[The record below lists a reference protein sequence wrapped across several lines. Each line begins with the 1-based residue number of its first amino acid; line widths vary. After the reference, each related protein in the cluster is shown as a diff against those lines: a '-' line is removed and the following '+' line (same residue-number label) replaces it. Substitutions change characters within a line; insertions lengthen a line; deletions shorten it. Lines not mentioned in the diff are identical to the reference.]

1 MTRKSFLKRLST
13 LPILSVLWPHLVG
26 LVGAAS
32 PTPSAPSVASR
43 ARPSDKNWPDSAAW
57 EKLNQT
63 VGGRLIKVES
73 PIARYA
79 TSGDDTARQKI
90 LKDLQNPFYIGDQA
104 GTTQTTGWV
113 DAWMSAPSVYAIAA
127 QTTDDVVAGVNF
139 ARTNHLRLVVKGGGH
154 SYVGGSNA
162 ADSLLIWTRA
172 MNKVVLHDAFV
183 GQGCTGHQSPQ
194 AAVTLGSGAMWIDA
208 YHAVTVEA
216 GRYVQG
222 GGCTTVGVAG
232 LIQGGGF
239 GSFSKKFGM
248 AAAGLLEAE
257 IVTADGEVRVANAC
271 TNPDL
276 FWAIKGGGGG
286 SFGLLTKLTLR
297 TRDLPD
303 FFGAVIATIQ
313 AKSDTAFRDLIG
325 EFIDFYRD
333 HLFNPH
339 WGEIVSFRGNNELSI
354 RMVFQG
360 LAKSE
365 VEALWNPFFD
375 WVKKSPEKYT
385 IASDP
390 IILAIP
396 AGRFWDADFLKKYLP
411 RAIFPDS
418 REGASD
424 KHYWWEGDNTEIG
437 IYWHG
442 YQSTWL
448 PDTLLAKD
456 QTSRLVDA
464 LFSAT
469 RHWRVTFHFNKGLAG
484 APAEEIAA
492 ARDTATNPAVLSAF
506 AFVIIAGGAPP
517 VYPDIPGHEP
527 DVTTARQNA
536 MKIGQA
542 MTELRKIIPK
552 TGSYLSE
559 ANYFEESWQE
569 SFWGPNYARLKTIK
583 EKYDPTGLFF
593 IHHGVGS
600 ENWTPDGFAR
610 RT

>member
-1 MTRKSFLKRLST
+1 MTRKSFLQRLST
-13 LPILSVLWPHLVG
+13 FPILSALWRYFPASTR
-26 LVGAAS
+26 AAS
-32 PTPSAPSVASR
+32 PAPTSSR
-43 ARPSDKNWPDSAAW
+43 IRPSDKNWPDPAAW

-63 VGGRLIKVES
+63 VDGRLIKVES
-73 PIARYA
+73 PVARYA
-79 TSGDDTARQKI
+79 TSGDDTVRQKI
-90 LKDLQNPFYIGDQA
+90 LKDLQNPFYIGDQPGA
-104 GTTQTTGWV
+104 TQSTGWV

-139 ARTNHLRLVVKGGGH
+139 ARINHLRLVVKGGGH
-154 SYVGGSNA
+154 SYQGTSNA

-172 MNKVVLHDAFV
+172 MNKIVLHDAFV
-183 GQGCTGHQSPQ
+183 GQGCMQGQSPQ
-194 AAVTLGSGAMWIDA
+194 PAVTVESGAMWIDA
-208 YHAVTVEA
+208 YRAVSVEG

-257 IVTADGEVRVANAC
+257 IVTADGEVRVGNAC

-286 SFGLLTKLTLR
+286 SLGVLTKLTLR

-303 FFGAVIATIQ
+303 FFGAVLVTVQ
-313 AKSDTAFRDLIG
+313 AHSDAAFRDLLR

-339 WGEIVSFRGNNELSI
+339 WGETVSFRNNNELAI
-354 RMVFQG
+354 TMVFQG
-360 LAKSE
+360 LLKSE
-365 VEALWNPFFD
+365 VENLWNPFFD
-375 WVKKSPEKYT
+375 WIKKSPEKYT
-385 IASDP
+385 VASDP
-390 IILAIP
+390 IILALP
-396 AGRFWDADFLKKYLP
+396 ARRFWDADFLKKDLP
-411 RAIFPDS
+411 QAVFPDS
-418 REGASD
+418 REGASY
-424 KHYWWEGDNTEIG
+424 KHYWWEADNGQIG
-437 IYWHG
+437 AYWHG

-448 PDTLLAKD
+448 PETLLAKD
-456 QTSRLVDA
+456 QTSKLVDA

-484 APAEEIAA
+484 APPEEIAA

-506 AFVIIAGGAPP
+506 TLVIIGGGGPP
-517 VYPDIPGHEP
+517 VYTGIPGHEP

-536 MKIGQA
+536 IKIGQA
-542 MTELRKIIPK
+542 MTELRKIIPEP
-552 TGSYLSE
+552 GSYLSE
-559 ANYFEESWQE
+559 TNYFEESWQE
-569 SFWGPNYARLKTIK
+569 SFWGPNYARLKSIK

-593 IHHGVGS
+593 VHHGVGS
-600 ENWTPDGFAR
+600 EAWSPDGFTR
-610 RT
+610 LKT

>member
-1 MTRKSFLKRLST
+1 MTRKSFLKRLSAF
-13 LPILSVLWPHLVG
+13 PIFSALWPHLVG
-26 LVGAAS
+26 LAGAAS
-32 PTPSAPSVASR
+32 SAPSVASR
-43 ARPSDKNWPDSAAW
+43 VRPSDKNWPDPAAW

-63 VGGRLIKVES
+63 VGGSLIKVES
-73 PIARYA
+73 PVARYA
-79 TSGDDTARQKI
+79 TSDDNTARQKI
-90 LKDLQNPFYIGDQA
+90 LKDLQNPFYIGDQPGA
-104 GTTQTTGWV
+104 AQSTGWV
-113 DAWMSAPSVYAIAA
+113 DAWISAPSVYAVAA
-127 QTTDDVVAGVNF
+127 QSREDVVAGVNF
-139 ARTNHLRLVVKGGGH
+139 ARVNKLRLVVKGGGH
-154 SYVGGSNA
+154 SYQGTSNA

-172 MNKVVLHDAFV
+172 MNKIVLHDAFV
-183 GQGCTGHQSPQ
+183 GQGCAGHQSPQ
-194 AAVTLGSGAMWIDA
+194 PAVTVESGAMWLDA
-208 YHAVTVEA
+208 YRAVTVEA

-222 GGCTTVGVAG
+222 GG
-232 LIQGGGF
+232 F
-239 GSFSKKFGM
+239 GSFSIKFGM

-257 IVTADGEVRVANAC
+257 IVTADGKVRIANAY

-286 SFGLLTKLTLR
+286 SLGVLTKLTLR

-303 FFGAVIATIQ
+303 FFGAVIATVQ
-313 AKSDTAFRDLIG
+313 AHSDVAFRDLIG
-325 EFIDFYRD
+325 EFIDFYRN
-333 HLFNPH
+333 HLLNPH
-339 WGEIVSFRGNNELSI
+339 WGETVSFRGDNELSI
-354 RMVFQG
+354 GMVFQG

-365 VEALWNPFFD
+365 VETLWNPFFD
-375 WVKKSPEKYT
+375 WLKKSPEKYT

-396 AGRFWDADFLKKYLP
+396 ARRFWDADFLKKYLP
-411 RAIFPDS
+411 KAISPDS

-424 KHYWWEGDNTEIG
+424 KHYWWQNDNSQIG

-484 APAEEIAA
+484 AAAEEIAA

-506 AFVIIAGGAPP
+506 ALVIIGGGAPP
-517 VYPDIPGHEP
+517 VYPGIPGHEP
-527 DVTTARQNA
+527 DEITARQNA
-536 MKIGQA
+536 MKICQA

-552 TGSYLSE
+552 AGSYLSE

-569 SFWGPNYARLKTIK
+569 SFWGPNYARLKNIK
-583 EKYDPTGLFF
+583 ERYDPAGLFF
-593 IHHGVGS
+593 VHHGIGT
-600 ENWTPDGFAR
+600 ENWSPDGFTR
-610 RT
+610 HT

>member
-1 MTRKSFLKRLST
+1 MTRKSFLKRLSAF
-13 LPILSVLWPHLVG
+13 PILSALWPHLVG
-26 LVGAAS
+26 LAGAIS
-32 PTPSAPSVASR
+32 PTPSVASR
-43 ARPSDKNWPDSAAW
+43 VRPSDKNWPDPAAW

-63 VGGRLIKVES
+63 VGGSLIKVES
-73 PIARYA
+73 PVARYA
-79 TSGDDTARQKI
+79 TSDDNTARQKI
-90 LKDLQNPFYIGDQA
+90 LKDLQNPFYIGDQPGA
-104 GTTQTTGWV
+104 AQSTGWV
-113 DAWMSAPSVYAIAA
+113 DAWISAPSVYAVAA
-127 QTTDDVVAGVNF
+127 QTREDVVAGVNF
-139 ARTNHLRLVVKGGGH
+139 ARVNKLRLVVKGGGH
-154 SYVGGSNA
+154 SYQGTSNA

-172 MNKVVLHDAFV
+172 MNKIVLHDAFV
-183 GQGCTGHQSPQ
+183 GQGCAGHQSPQ
-194 AAVTLGSGAMWIDA
+194 PAVTVESGAMWLDA
-208 YHAVTVEA
+208 YRAVTVEA

-232 LIQGGGF
+232 LIQSGGF

-248 AAAGLLEAE
+248 AAAGLLEVE
-257 IVTADGEVRVANAC
+257 IVTADGKVRIANAY

-286 SFGLLTKLTLR
+286 SLGVLTKLTLR

-303 FFGAVIATIQ
+303 FFGAVIATVQ
-313 AKSDTAFRDLIG
+313 AHSDVAFRDLIG
-325 EFIDFYRD
+325 EFIDFYRN
-333 HLFNPH
+333 HLLNPH
-339 WGEIVSFRGNNELSI
+339 WGETVSFRGDNELSI
-354 RMVFQG
+354 GMVFQG

-365 VEALWNPFFD
+365 VETLWNPFFD
-375 WVKKSPEKYT
+375 WLKKSPEKYT

-396 AGRFWDADFLKKYLP
+396 ARRFWDADFLKKYLP
-411 RAIFPDS
+411 KAISPDL

-424 KHYWWEGDNTEIG
+424 KHYWWQNDNSQIG

-484 APAEEIAA
+484 ASAEEIAA

-506 AFVIIAGGAPP
+506 ALVIIGGGAPP
-517 VYPDIPGHEP
+517 VYPGIPGHEP
-527 DVTTARQNA
+527 DEITARQNA

-542 MTELRKIIPK
+542 MIELRKIIPK
-552 TGSYLSE
+552 AGSYLSE

-583 EKYDPTGLFF
+583 ERYDPTGLFF
-593 IHHGVGS
+593 VHHGIGT
-600 ENWTPDGFAR
+600 ENWSPDGFTR
-610 RT
+610 HT

>member
-1 MTRKSFLKRLST
+1 MTRKSFLKRLSAF
-13 LPILSVLWPHLVG
+13 PIFSALWPHLVG
-26 LVGAAS
+26 SAGAAS
-32 PTPSAPSVASR
+32 PAPSVASR
-43 ARPSDKNWPDSAAW
+43 VRPSDKNWPDPAAW

-73 PIARYA
+73 PVARYA

-90 LKDLQNPFYIGDQA
+90 LKDLQNPFYIGDQPGA
-104 GTTQTTGWV
+104 AQSTGWV
-113 DAWMSAPSVYAIAA
+113 DAWLSAPSVYAIAA
-127 QTTDDVVAGVNF
+127 QTREDVVAGVNF
-139 ARTNHLRLVVKGGGH
+139 ARVNKLRLVVKGGGH
-154 SYVGGSNA
+154 SYQGTSNA

-172 MNKVVLHDAFV
+172 MNKIVLHDAFV
-183 GQGCTGHQSPQ
+183 GQGCAGHQSPQ
-194 AAVTLGSGAMWIDA
+194 PAVTVESGAMWLDA
-208 YHAVTVEA
+208 YRAVTVEA

-257 IVTADGEVRVANAC
+257 IVTADGKVRIANAY

-286 SFGLLTKLTLR
+286 SLGVLTKLTLR

-303 FFGAVIATIQ
+303 FFGAVIATVQ
-313 AKSDTAFRDLIG
+313 AHSDAAFRDLIG
-325 EFIDFYRD
+325 EFIDFYRN
-333 HLFNPH
+333 HLLNPH
-339 WGEIVSFRGNNELSI
+339 WGETVSFRGDNELSI
-354 RMVFQG
+354 GMVFQG

-375 WVKKSPEKYT
+375 WLKKSPEKYT

-396 AGRFWDADFLKKYLP
+396 ARRFWDTDFLKKYLP
-411 RAIFPDS
+411 KAISPDS

-424 KHYWWEGDNTEIG
+424 KHYWWQVDNSQIG

-448 PDTLLAKD
+448 PDTLLAGD

-506 AFVIIAGGAPP
+506 ALVIIGGGAPP
-517 VYPDIPGHEP
+517 VYPGIPGHEP
-527 DVTTARQNA
+527 DEITARQNA
-536 MKIGQA
+536 TKIGQA
-542 MTELRKIIPK
+542 MTELRKIIPQ

-569 SFWGPNYARLKTIK
+569 SFWGPNYARLKSIK
-583 EKYDPTGLFF
+583 ERYDPTGLFF
-593 IHHGVGS
+593 VHHGIGT
-600 ENWTPDGFAR
+600 ENWSPDGFTRHA
-610 RT
+610 

>member
-1 MTRKSFLKRLST
+1 MTRKSFLKRLSAF
-13 LPILSVLWPHLVG
+13 PIFSALWPHLVG
-26 LVGAAS
+26 LAGAAS
-32 PTPSAPSVASR
+32 SAPSVASR
-43 ARPSDKNWPDSAAW
+43 VRPSDKNWPDPAAW

-63 VGGRLIKVES
+63 VGGSLIKVES
-73 PIARYA
+73 PVARYA
-79 TSGDDTARQKI
+79 TSDDNTARQKI
-90 LKDLQNPFYIGDQA
+90 LKDLQNPFYIGDQPGA
-104 GTTQTTGWV
+104 AQSTGWV
-113 DAWMSAPSVYAIAA
+113 DAWISAPSVYAVAA
-127 QTTDDVVAGVNF
+127 QSREDVVAGVNF
-139 ARTNHLRLVVKGGGH
+139 ARVNKLRLVVKGGGH
-154 SYVGGSNA
+154 SYQGTSNA

-172 MNKVVLHDAFV
+172 MNKIVLHDAFV
-183 GQGCTGHQSPQ
+183 GQGCAGHQSPQ
-194 AAVTLGSGAMWIDA
+194 PAVTVESGAMWLDA
-208 YHAVTVEA
+208 YRAVTVEA

-232 LIQGGGF
+232 LIQSGGF

-257 IVTADGEVRVANAC
+257 IVTADGKVRIANAY

-286 SFGLLTKLTLR
+286 SLGVLTKLTLR

-303 FFGAVIATIQ
+303 FFGAVIATVQ
-313 AKSDTAFRDLIG
+313 AHSDVAFRDLIG
-325 EFIDFYRD
+325 EFIDFYRN
-333 HLFNPH
+333 HLLNPH
-339 WGEIVSFRGNNELSI
+339 WGETVSFRGDNELSI
-354 RMVFQG
+354 GMVFQG

-365 VEALWNPFFD
+365 VETLWNPFFD
-375 WVKKSPEKYT
+375 WLKKSPEKYT

-396 AGRFWDADFLKKYLP
+396 ARRFWDADFLKKYLP
-411 RAIFPDS
+411 KAISPDS

-424 KHYWWEGDNTEIG
+424 KHYWWQNDNSQIG

-484 APAEEIAA
+484 AAAEEIAA

-506 AFVIIAGGAPP
+506 ALVIIGGGAPP
-517 VYPDIPGHEP
+517 VYPGIPGHEP
-527 DVTTARQNA
+527 DEITARQNA
-536 MKIGQA
+536 MKICQA

-552 TGSYLSE
+552 AGSYLSE

-583 EKYDPTGLFF
+583 ERYDPAGLFF
-593 IHHGVGS
+593 VHHGIGT
-600 ENWTPDGFAR
+600 ENWSPDGFTR
-610 RT
+610 HT

>member
-1 MTRKSFLKRLST
+1 
-13 LPILSVLWPHLVG
+13 
-26 LVGAAS
+26 
-32 PTPSAPSVASR
+32 
-43 ARPSDKNWPDSAAW
+43 
-57 EKLNQT
+57 
-63 VGGRLIKVES
+63 
-73 PIARYA
+73 
-79 TSGDDTARQKI
+79 
-90 LKDLQNPFYIGDQA
+90 
-104 GTTQTTGWV
+104 
-113 DAWMSAPSVYAIAA
+113 MSAPSVYAIAA

-139 ARTNHLRLVVKGGGH
+139 ARTNNLRLVVKGGGH

-172 MNKVVLHDAFV
+172 MNQVVLHDALV

-194 AAVTLGSGAMWIDA
+194 PAVTVESGAMWIDA

-257 IVTADGEVRVANAC
+257 IVTADGEVRIANAC

-286 SFGLLTKLTLR
+286 SFGVLTKLTLR

-303 FFGAVIATIQ
+303 FFGAVFATVQ
-313 AKSDTAFRDLIG
+313 AHSDAAFRDLLS
-325 EFIDFYRD
+325 EFIDFYKD

-339 WGEIVSFRGNNELSI
+339 WGEIVAFSNNNELAI
-354 RMVFQG
+354 AMVFQG
-360 LAKSE
+360 LPKSE
-365 VEALWNPFFD
+365 VENLWNPFFD

-390 IILAIP
+390 IIMALP
-396 AGRFWDADFLKKYLP
+396 AQRFWDADFLKKHLP
-411 RAIFPDS
+411 QAVFPDS
-418 REGASD
+418 REGASA
-424 KHYWWEGDNTEIG
+424 KHYWWEGDNREVG
-437 IYWHG
+437 RYWHG
-442 YQSTWL
+442 YQSVWL
-448 PDTLLAKD
+448 PETLLAKD
-456 QTSRLVDA
+456 QTSKLVDA

-484 APAEEIAA
+484 APPEEIAA

-506 AFVIIAGGAPP
+506 TLVIIAGGGPP
-517 VYPDIPGHEP
+517 VYPGVPDHEP
-527 DVTTARQNA
+527 DATKARQNA
-536 MKIGQA
+536 IKIGEA
-542 MTELRKIIPK
+542 MTELRKIIPEP
-552 TGSYLSE
+552 GSYLSE
-559 ANYFEESWQE
+559 TNYFEESWQE
-569 SFWGPNYARLKTIK
+569 SFWGPNYARLKSIK

-600 ENWTPDGFAR
+600 EAWTPDGFTR
-610 RT
+610 LKT

>member
-13 LPILSVLWPHLVG
+13 LPILSALWPHLTG
-26 LVGAAS
+26 SAGATS
-32 PTPSAPSVASR
+32 PSPSPGSR
-43 ARPSDKNWPDSAAW
+43 VRPSDPGWPDPAAW

-63 VGGRLIKVES
+63 VGGPLIKVE
-73 PIARYA
+73 PPLAGYA
-79 TSGDDTARQKI
+79 TATNDAARAKL
-90 LKDLQNPFYIGDQA
+90 LKDLQNPFYIGDQPGA
-104 GTTQTTGWV
+104 TQTTGWV
-113 DAWMSAPSVYAIAA
+113 DAWMSVPSVYAIAA

-139 ARTNHLRLVVKGGGH
+139 ARTNNLRLVVKGGGH
-154 SYVGGSNA
+154 SYLGGSNA

-172 MNKVVLHDAFV
+172 MNKVVLHDAFI
-183 GQGCTGHQSPQ
+183 GQGCAGHQAPQ
-194 AAVTLGSGAMWIDA
+194 PAVTVESGAMWIDA

-248 AAAGLLEAE
+248 AAAALLEAE
-257 IVTADGEVRVANAC
+257 IVTADGEVRIANAC

-286 SFGLLTKLTLR
+286 SFGVLTKLTLR

-303 FFGAVIATIQ
+303 FFGVVFATIQ
-313 AKSDTAFRDLIG
+313 AKSDTAFRDLTR

-333 HLFNPH
+333 NLFNPH
-339 WGEIVSFRGNNELSI
+339 WGETASFRGNNELEI
-354 RMVFQG
+354 TMLFQG

-365 VEALWNPFFD
+365 AENLWNPFFD
-375 WVKKSPEKYT
+375 RIKKSPEKYA

-390 IILAIP
+390 IILARP
-396 AGRFWDADFLKKYLP
+396 AIKFWDADFLKKFLP
-411 RAIFPDS
+411 EVVSTDS

-424 KHYWWEGDNTEIG
+424 KHYWWTTNNNEIG

-448 PDTLLAKD
+448 PETLLAKD
-456 QTSRLVDA
+456 QTTKLVDA

-469 RHWRVTFHFNKGLAG
+469 RHWRTTFHFNKGLAG
-484 APAEEIAA
+484 APPEEIAA
-492 ARDTATNPAVLSAF
+492 ARDTAMNPAVLNAF
-506 AFVIIAGGAPP
+506 ALVIIGGGVPLVHP
-517 VYPDIPGHEP
+517 GIPGHEP

-536 MKIGQA
+536 QEIGQA
-542 MTELRKIIPK
+542 MAELRKFTPNP
-552 TGSYLSE
+552 GSYVNE
-559 ANYFEESWQE
+559 TNYFEESWQE
-569 SFWGPNYARLKTIK
+569 SFWGPNYARLKAIK
-583 EKYDPTGLFF
+583 EKYDSTGLFF
-593 IHHGVGS
+593 VHHGVGS
-600 ENWTPDGFAR
+600 EAWSPDGFTRLKA
-610 RT
+610 

>member
-1 MTRKSFLKRLST
+1 MTRKSFLRRLST
-13 LPILSVLWPHLVG
+13 LPILSVLWPHLMG
-26 LVGAAS
+26 LAGAAS
-32 PTPSAPSVASR
+32 LAPSVASR
-43 ARPSDKNWPDSAAW
+43 VRPSDPGWPDPAAW

-63 VGGRLIKVES
+63 VDGQLFKVE
-73 PIARYA
+73 PPLTGYA
-79 TSGDDTARQKI
+79 AADTTTREKLI
-90 LKDLQNPFYIGDQA
+90 KDLQNPFYIGDQPGA
-104 GTTQTTGWV
+104 TQTTGWV

-183 GQGCTGHQSPQ
+183 GQGCAGHQSPQ
-194 AAVTLGSGAMWIDA
+194 AAVTVESGAMWIDA

-239 GSFSKKFGM
+239 GSFSKRFGT

-257 IVTADGEVRVANAC
+257 IVTADGEVRIANAR

-286 SFGLLTKLTLR
+286 SFGVLTKLTLR

-303 FFGAVIATIQ
+303 FFGAVIATVQ
-313 AKSDTAFRDLIG
+313 AHSDAAFRDLIR
-325 EFIDFYRD
+325 ELINFYRD

-339 WGEIVSFRGNNELSI
+339 WGETVSFRGNNEVAI
-354 RMVFQG
+354 TMVFQG

-365 VEALWNPFFD
+365 VENLWNPFFD
-375 WVKKSPEKYT
+375 RIKKSPDKYT

-390 IILAIP
+390 IILAMP
-396 AGRFWDADFLKKYLP
+396 AQKFWDAAFLKKYLP
-411 RAIFPDS
+411 QAVFPDS
-418 REGASD
+418 RQGAPE
-424 KHYWWEGDNTEIG
+424 KHYWWEADNGQIG
-437 IYWHG
+437 KYWHG

-448 PDTLLAKD
+448 PESLLAKD
-456 QTSRLVDA
+456 QTIKLVDA

-469 RHWRVTFHFNKGLAG
+469 RHWGATFHFNKGLAG
-484 APAEEIAA
+484 ASPEEIAA
-492 ARDTATNPAVLSAF
+492 ARDTATNPAVLNAF
-506 AFVIIAGGAPP
+506 ALVIIGGGGPP
-517 VYPDIPGHEP
+517 VYPGIPGHEP
-527 DVTTARQNA
+527 DVIAARQNA

-542 MTELRKIIPK
+542 MIELRRIIPK
-552 TGSYLSE
+552 PGSYLSE
-559 ANYFEESWQE
+559 TSYFEESWQE
-569 SFWGPNYARLKTIK
+569 SFWGPNYTRLENIK

-593 IHHGVGS
+593 VHHGVGS
-600 ENWTPDGFAR
+600 ENWSPDGFTR

>member
-13 LPILSVLWPHLVG
+13 LPILSAIWRYFPASTR
-26 LVGAAS
+26 AA
-32 PTPSAPSVASR
+32 TPAPASSR
-43 ARPSDKNWPDSAAW
+43 IRPSDKNWPDTAAW
-57 EKLNQT
+57 ENLNQT

-73 PIARYA
+73 PLAGYA
-79 TSGDDTARQKI
+79 TATDDAARQKI
-90 LKDLQNPFYIGDQA
+90 LKDLQNPFYIGDQPGA
-104 GTTQTTGWV
+104 TQTTGWV
-113 DAWMSAPSVYAIAA
+113 DAWMSAPSVYAIEA

-139 ARTNHLRLVVKGGGH
+139 ARVNNLRLVVKGGGH

-183 GQGCTGHQSPQ
+183 GQGCAGHQSPQ
-194 AAVTLGSGAMWIDA
+194 PAVTVESGAVWIDA

-257 IVTADGEVRVANAC
+257 IVTADGEVRTANAC

-286 SFGLLTKLTLR
+286 SLGVLTKLTLR

-303 FFGAVIATIQ
+303 FFGAVFATIQ
-313 AKSDTAFRDLIG
+313 AHSDAAFRDLLS

-333 HLFNPH
+333 RLFNPH
-339 WGEIVSFRGNNELSI
+339 WGEIASFGNNNELAI
-354 RMVFQG
+354 TMVFQG
-360 LAKSE
+360 LPKSE
-365 VEALWNPFFD
+365 VEDLWNPFFD

-390 IILAIP
+390 IILALP
-396 AGRFWDADFLKKYLP
+396 ARRFWDADFLKKYLP
-411 RAIFPDS
+411 QAVFPDP
-418 REGASD
+418 REGASA
-424 KHYWWEGDNTEIG
+424 KHYWWEGDNREIG
-437 IYWHG
+437 RYWHG
-442 YQSTWL
+442 YQSVWL
-448 PDTLLAKD
+448 PETLLARD
-456 QTSRLVDA
+456 QTSKLVDA

-484 APAEEIAA
+484 APPEEIAA

-506 AFVIIAGGAPP
+506 TLVIIGGGGPP
-517 VYPDIPGHEP
+517 AYTGIPGHEP
-527 DVTTARQNA
+527 DVTEARQNA
-536 MKIGQA
+536 IKIGEA
-542 MTELRKIIPK
+542 MTELRKIIPEP
-552 TGSYLSE
+552 GSYLSE
-559 ANYFEESWQE
+559 TNYFEESWQE
-569 SFWGPNYARLKTIK
+569 SFWGPNYARLKCIK
-583 EKYDPTGLFF
+583 EKYDPGGLFF
-593 IHHGVGS
+593 VHHGVGS
-600 ENWTPDGFAR
+600 EAWTPNGFTR
-610 RT
+610 LKT

>member
-26 LVGAAS
+26 LAGAAS
-32 PTPSAPSVASR
+32 PTPSVAFR
-43 ARPSDKNWPDSAAW
+43 VRPSDKNWPDPAAW

-63 VGGRLIKVES
+63 VGGHLIKVES

-104 GTTQTTGWV
+104 GATQTTGWV

-172 MNKVVLHDAFV
+172 MKKVVLHDAFV
-183 GQGCTGHQSPQ
+183 GQGCAGHQSPQ
-194 AAVTLGSGAMWIDA
+194 PAVTVESGAMWIDA

-239 GSFSKKFGM
+239 GSFSKRFGM

-257 IVTADGEVRVANAC
+257 IVTADGEVRIANAC
-271 TNPDL
+271 TNSDL

-286 SFGLLTKLTLR
+286 SFGVLTKLTLR

-303 FFGAVIATIQ
+303 FFGAVIATVQ
-313 AKSDTAFRDLIG
+313 AHSDAAFRDLIR

-375 WVKKSPEKYT
+375 WVRKSPEKYT
-385 IASDP
+385 VASDP

-396 AGRFWDADFLKKYLP
+396 ARRFWDVDFLKKYLP

-418 REGASD
+418 REGAPD

-469 RHWRVTFHFNKGLAG
+469 RHWRVAFHFNKGLAG

-506 AFVIIAGGAPP
+506 ALVIIAGGAPP

-527 DVTTARQNA
+527 DVTTARQNE

-552 TGSYLSE
+552 AGTYLSE
-559 ANYFEESWQE
+559 SNYFEESWQE

-600 ENWTPDGFAR
+600 EIWTPDGFAR